1 MAVPFS
7 LPGRRTSHQSL
18 RCIRSIRGAAIST
31 LCGGCPSPCNES
43 ENDVM
48 SESLPPVINQPSPAS
63 AQTIPGQIPAVQT
76 LGLTRTYGTMMA
88 LNALD
93 LTVQQGD
100 LFGFIGSN
108 GAGKTTTLRILATFL
123 APTAGQ
129 ALVLGHDVG
138 RDADAVRHVIGYMPD
153 FFGVYKDMEVTE
165 YLDFFGAC
173 YKIPT
178 AQREK
183 TVNDVLELVGLSEK
197 KGALIGALSR
207 GMQQRLGLA
216 RVLIHDP
223 QLLLLDEPASGLD
236 PRARI
241 EMMAILQELQR
252 LGKTIII
259 SSHILSELQTLCNR
273 VAIIEKGKLIYSG
286 PVQGVRDQMA
296 QGRVVWVRVSSDQPH
311 AIQLLKTRPEVSE
324 VSTVDGEIKI
334 TLSNHDIDH
343 SIIADVL
350 VRGGARLIELREDEI
365 GLEEVFMRV
374 TRGETQ

>member
-1 MAVPFS
+1 MY
-7 LPGRRTSHQSL
+7 GN
-18 RCIRSIRGAAIST
+18 IAALS
-31 LCGGCPSPCNES
+31 G
-43 ENDVM
+43 
-48 SESLPPVINQPSPAS
+48 
-63 AQTIPGQIPAVQT
+63 
-76 LGLTRTYGTMMA
+76 
-88 LNALD
+88 LD
-93 LTVQQGD
+93 LTVNKGD

-123 APTAGQ
+123 APSAGR
-129 ALVLGHDVG
+129 ADVLGHDVV
-138 RDADAVRHVIGYMPD
+138 RQADAVRHVIGYMPD

-273 VAIIEKGKLIYSG
+273 VAIIEKGRLIYSG
-286 PVQGVRDQMA
+286 PVQGVRDQMS
-296 QGRVVWVRVSSDQPH
+296 QGRVVWVRVSSDQ
-311 AIQLLKTRPEVSE
+311 ARAMEMLKGRPEVAE
-324 VSTVDGEIKI
+324 VAATDGEIKV
-334 TLSNHDIDH
+334 TLANHDTDH
-343 SIIADVL
+343 SIVADVL
-350 VRGGARLIELREDEI
+350 VHGGAKLLELREDEI

>member
-1 MAVPFS
+1 MDPAP
-7 LPGRRTSHQSL
+7 P
-18 RCIRSIRGAAIST
+18 IPAI
-31 LCGGCPSPCNES
+31 
-43 ENDVM
+43 
-48 SESLPPVINQPSPAS
+48 
-63 AQTIPGQIPAVQT
+63 QTI
-76 LGLTRTYGTMMA
+76 GLTRMFGA
-88 LNALD
+88 LTALD
-93 LTVQQGD
+93 ALDMSVLPGD

-108 GAGKTTTLRILATFL
+108 GAGKTTTLRVLATFL
-123 APTAGQ
+123 TPTAGT
-129 ALVLGHDVG
+129 AKILGHDVVQ
-138 RDADAVRHVIGYMPD
+138 DADAVRHVIGYMPD

-223 QLLLLDEPASGLD
+223 RVLLLDEPASGLD

-259 SSHILSELQTLCNR
+259 SSHILSELETLCNR
-273 VAIIEKGKLIYSG
+273 VAIIEKGKLIYCG
-286 PVQGVRDQMA
+286 AVQGVRDQLST
-296 QGRVVWVRVSSDQPH
+296 GRVVWVRVGTDPQQ
-311 AIQLLKTRPEVSE
+311 AADLLQGRPEITAIE
-324 VSTVDGEIKI
+324 AADGKLKI
-334 TLSNHDIDH
+334 TLADPHTDP
-343 SIIADVL
+343 SIVADVL
-350 VRGGARLIELREDEI
+350 VRGGAKLLELREDEI

>member
-1 MAVPFS
+1 MTTVP
-7 LPGRRTSHQSL
+7 
-18 RCIRSIRGAAIST
+18 
-31 LCGGCPSPCNES
+31 
-43 ENDVM
+43 
-48 SESLPPVINQPSPAS
+48 PPLSNGV
-63 AQTIPGQIPAVQT
+63 PAVQT
-76 LGLTRTYGTMMA
+76 FALTRLYGSMIA
-88 LNALD
+88 LNALN
-93 LTVQQGD
+93 LTVNRGD

-123 APTAGQ
+123 APSGGTAQ
-129 ALVLGHDVG
+129 VLGHDVV

-173 YKIPT
+173 YKIPSS
-178 AQREK
+178 QREK

-223 QLLLLDEPASGLD
+223 AVLLLDEPASGLD

-241 EMMAILQELQR
+241 EMMAILQELQKM
-252 LGKTIII
+252 GKTIII
-259 SSHILSELQTLCNR
+259 SSHILSELETLCNR
-273 VAIIEKGKLIYSG
+273 VAIIEKGQLIYSG

-296 QGRVVWVRVSSDQPH
+296 AGRIFLVKVLANEARAVE
-311 AIQLLKTRPEVSE
+311 LLKARPEVNQVE
-324 VSTVDGEIKI
+324 QVDGRIKV
-334 TLSNHDIDH
+334 TLNDH
-343 SIIADVL
+343 ETDPGCVAETVVHGGLKL
-350 VRGGARLIELREDEI
+350 VGLEEYEL

>member
-1 MAVPFS
+1 MP
-7 LPGRRTSHQSL
+7 
-18 RCIRSIRGAAIST
+18 
-31 LCGGCPSPCNES
+31 
-43 ENDVM
+43 NDTAPTA
-48 SESLPPVINQPSPAS
+48 PPL
-63 AQTIPGQIPAVQT
+63 PAVQT
-76 LGLTRTYGTMMA
+76 FGLTRMFGSLAA
-88 LNALD
+88 LSGLD
-93 LTVQQGD
+93 LTVNKGD

-123 APTAGQ
+123 APSAGTAT
-129 ALVLGHDVG
+129 VLGHDVVK
-138 RDADAVRHVIGYMPD
+138 DADAVRHVIGYMPD

-223 QLLLLDEPASGLD
+223 QVLLLDEPASGLD

-241 EMMAILQELQR
+241 ELMAILHELQR
-252 LGKTIII
+252 MGKTIII
-259 SSHILSELQTLCNR
+259 SSHILRELETLCNR

-286 PVQGVRDQMA
+286 PVQGVRDQMSS
-296 QGRVVWVRVSSDQPH
+296 GRVVWVRVTSDPNQ
-311 AIQLLKTRPEVSE
+311 AVELLKAHPDVVEVKP
-324 VSTVDGEIKI
+324 VDGEIKV
-334 TLSNHDIDH
+334 TLAMHDTDH
-343 SIIADVL
+343 SLVADVL
-350 VRGGARLIELREDEI
+350 VRGGAKLVELREDEL
-365 GLEEVFMRV
+365 GLEEVFLRV

>member
-1 MAVPFS
+1 MSTVP
-7 LPGRRTSHQSL
+7 
-18 RCIRSIRGAAIST
+18 
-31 LCGGCPSPCNES
+31 
-43 ENDVM
+43 
-48 SESLPPVINQPSPAS
+48 PPLNNGV
-63 AQTIPGQIPAVQT
+63 PAVQT
-76 LGLTRTYGTMMA
+76 FALTRLYGSMIA
-88 LNALD
+88 LNALN
-93 LTVQQGD
+93 LTVNRGD

-123 APTAGQ
+123 APSGGTAQ
-129 ALVLGHDVG
+129 VLGHDVV

-173 YKIPT
+173 YKIPSS
-178 AQREK
+178 QREK

-223 QLLLLDEPASGLD
+223 AVLLLDEPASGLD

-241 EMMAILQELQR
+241 EMMAILQELQKM
-252 LGKTIII
+252 GKTIII
-259 SSHILSELQTLCNR
+259 SSHILSELETLCNR

-296 QGRVVWVRVSSDQPH
+296 AGRIFLVKVLGDEARAVE
-311 AIQLLKTRPEVSE
+311 LLKARPEVNQVE
-324 VSTVDGEIKI
+324 QVEGRIKV
-334 TLSNHDIDH
+334 TLNDH
-343 SIIADVL
+343 ETDPGCVAEAVVHGGLKL
-350 VRGGARLIELREDEI
+350 VGLEEYEL

>member
-1 MAVPFS
+1 MYGS
-7 LPGRRTSHQSL
+7 L
-18 RCIRSIRGAAIST
+18 AA
-31 LCGGCPSPCNES
+31 LWG
-43 ENDVM
+43 
-48 SESLPPVINQPSPAS
+48 
-63 AQTIPGQIPAVQT
+63 
-76 LGLTRTYGTMMA
+76 
-88 LNALD
+88 LD
-93 LTVQQGD
+93 LTVNRGD

-123 APTAGQ
+123 APSAGTAEI
-129 ALVLGHDVG
+129 LGHDVVKE
-138 RDADAVRHVIGYMPD
+138 ADAVRHVIGYMPD

-173 YKIPT
+173 YKIPAT
-178 AQREK
+178 QREK
-183 TVNDVLELVGLSEK
+183 TVADVLELVGLSEK

-286 PVQGVRDQMA
+286 PVQGVREQMGQA
-296 QGRVVWVRVSSDQPH
+296 KVIWAKVATAPDEAVEFLKSHPDVSD
-311 AIQLLKTRPEVSE
+311 AEVH
-324 VSTVDGEIKI
+324 DGEIKV
-334 TLSNHDIDH
+334 TLISEETDH
-343 SIIADVL
+343 SIVAEVL
-350 VRGGARLIELREDEI
+350 VRGGARLLELREEEI

>member
-1 MAVPFS
+1 
-7 LPGRRTSHQSL
+7 
-18 RCIRSIRGAAIST
+18 
-31 LCGGCPSPCNES
+31 
-43 ENDVM
+43 
-48 SESLPPVINQPSPAS
+48 
-63 AQTIPGQIPAVQT
+63 
-76 LGLTRTYGTMMA
+76 LGLTRYYGAMA
-88 LNALD
+88 ALTSLD
-93 LTVQQGD
+93 LIVNRGD

-123 APTAGQ
+123 APSAGTAKI
-129 ALVLGHDVG
+129 LGHDVVTE
-138 RDADAVRHVIGYMPD
+138 ADAVRHIIGYMPD

-178 AQREK
+178 AQRER
-183 TVNDVLELVGLSEK
+183 TVNDVLELVGLTEK
-197 KGALIGALSR
+197 KGSIIGALSR

-223 QLLLLDEPASGLD
+223 QVLLLDEPASGLD

-286 PVQGVRDQMA
+286 PVQGVRDQMSS
-296 QGRVVWVRVSSDQPH
+296 GRVLWVRVTSDPNQ
-311 AIQLLKTRPEVSE
+311 AVQLLKGRPEISE
-324 VSTVDGEIKI
+324 ALINDGQIKI
-334 TLSNHDIDH
+334 TMNNHDTDQ
-343 SIIADVL
+343 SIVAETL
-350 VRGGARLIELREDEI
+350 VRGGAKLVELREDEI

>member
-1 MAVPFS
+1 MNDASPAPAPAPVPAV
-7 LPGRRTSHQSL
+7 T
-18 RCIRSIRGAAIST
+18 AA
-31 LCGGCPSPCNES
+31 
-43 ENDVM
+43 
-48 SESLPPVINQPSPAS
+48 PPVAPP
-63 AQTIPGQIPAVQT
+63 PVPAVMT
-76 LGLTRTYGTMMA
+76 SGLTRAYGQMLA
-88 LNALD
+88 LNNLD
-93 LTVQQGD
+93 LTVNRGD

-123 APTAGQ
+123 APTSGTAR
-129 ALVLGHDVG
+129 VLGHDVV

-296 QGRVVWVRVSSDQPH
+296 GGLIIWVKVAADTGK
-311 AIQLLKTRPEVSE
+311 AIELLKGRPEVSE
-324 VSTVDGEIKI
+324 IQTVDGRIKVMLVDHN
-334 TLSNHDIDH
+334 TDH
-343 SIIADVL
+343 SFVADTL
-350 VRGGARLIELREDEI
+350 VRGGLKLTGLAEDEL
-365 GLEEVFMRV
+365 GLEEVFLRV

>member
-1 MAVPFS
+1 MAIDTP
-7 LPGRRTSHQSL
+7 PAN
-18 RCIRSIRGAAIST
+18 AA
-31 LCGGCPSPCNES
+31 
-43 ENDVM
+43 
-48 SESLPPVINQPSPAS
+48 PP
-63 AQTIPGQIPAVQT
+63 TIPAVQT
-76 LGLTRTYGTMMA
+76 TDLTRMYGSMVA
-88 LNALD
+88 LSNLN
-93 LTVQQGD
+93 LTVNRGD

-123 APTAGQ
+123 APSSGKAE
-129 ALVLGHDVG
+129 VLGHDVV
-138 RDADAVRHVIGYMPD
+138 RDADAVRHTIGYMPD

-173 YKIPT
+173 YKIPS

-183 TVNDVLELVGLSEK
+183 TVNDVLELVGLTEK
-197 KGALIGALSR
+197 RGALIGALSR

-286 PVQGVRDQMA
+286 PVQGVRDQMSNG
-296 QGRVVWVRVSSDQPH
+296 QVYWVLVNGDSSKALEILKARKEVQQVEPSEG
-311 AIQLLKTRPEVSE
+311 QLKVTFGND
-324 VSTVDGEIKI
+324 VDP
-334 TLSNHDIDH
+334 SF
-343 SIIADVL
+343 IADAL
-350 VRGGARLIELREDEI
+350 VHGGVRIKGLWEDEL
-365 GLEEVFMRV
+365 GLEEVFLRV

>member
-1 MAVPFS
+1 MDAPPIAAV
-7 LPGRRTSHQSL
+7 
-18 RCIRSIRGAAIST
+18 
-31 LCGGCPSPCNES
+31 
-43 ENDVM
+43 V
-48 SESLPPVINQPSPAS
+48 
-63 AQTIPGQIPAVQT
+63 T
-76 LGLTRTYGTMMA
+76 LGLTRLYGAITA
-88 LNALD
+88 LNHLD
-93 LTVQQGD
+93 LTINQGD

-123 APTAGQ
+123 APSSGTARI
-129 ALVLGHDVG
+129 LGHDVI
-138 RDADAVRHVIGYMPD
+138 RQADAVRHVIGYMPD

-183 TVNDVLELVGLSEK
+183 TVNDVLELVGLTEK
-197 KGALIGALSR
+197 RGAIIGALSR

-223 QLLLLDEPASGLD
+223 KVLLLDEPASGLD

-273 VAIIEKGKLIYSG
+273 VAIIEKGRLIYSG
-286 PVQGVRDQMA
+286 PVQGVRDQMST
-296 QGRVVWVRVSSDQPH
+296 GLVYWVVVRGDCAP
-311 AIQLLKTRPEVSE
+311 AIALLKARPEVSQA
-324 VSTVDGEIKI
+324 VAVDGQVKVTLANHDVDPSFLPEALVRAGIKI
-334 TLSNHDIDH
+334 TGLW
-343 SIIADVL
+343 
-350 VRGGARLIELREDEI
+350 EDEL
-365 GLEEVFMRV
+365 GLEEVFLRV

>member
-1 MAVPFS
+1 MD
-7 LPGRRTSHQSL
+7 
-18 RCIRSIRGAAIST
+18 AA
-31 LCGGCPSPCNES
+31 
-43 ENDVM
+43 
-48 SESLPPVINQPSPAS
+48 
-63 AQTIPGQIPAVQT
+63 QIPAVET
-76 LGLTRTYGTMMA
+76 IGLTRRYGAMT
-88 LNALD
+88 ALD
-93 LTVQQGD
+93 NLNLTINRGD

-123 APTAGQ
+123 APSSGTAK
-129 ALVLGHDVG
+129 VLGHDVV

-197 KGALIGALSR
+197 RGAIIGALSR

-223 QLLLLDEPASGLD
+223 KVLLLDEPASGLD

-241 EMMAILQELQR
+241 EMMAILEELQR

-259 SSHILSELQTLCNR
+259 SSHILSELQNLCNR
-273 VAIIEKGKLIYSG
+273 VAIIEKGRLIYSG
-286 PVQGVRDQMA
+286 PVQGVRDQMSA
-296 QGRVVWVRVSSDQPH
+296 GLVYWVTVKGESAP
-311 AIQLLKTRPEVSE
+311 AIELLKACPQISEAVS
-324 VSTVDGEIKI
+324 VDGQIKV
-334 TLSNHDIDH
+334 TFTNN
-343 SIIADVL
+343 DVDPSFLPETL
-350 VRGGARLIELREDEI
+350 VRGGVKFTGLWEDEL
-365 GLEEVFMRV
+365 GLEEVFLRV

>member
-1 MAVPFS
+1 MAIDVSPN
-7 LPGRRTSHQSL
+7 
-18 RCIRSIRGAAIST
+18 
-31 LCGGCPSPCNES
+31 PS
-43 ENDVM
+43 V
-48 SESLPPVINQPSPAS
+48 
-63 AQTIPGQIPAVQT
+63 PAVQT
-76 LGLTRTYGTMMA
+76 TNLTRVYGNMVA
-88 LNALD
+88 LNALT
-93 LTVQQGD
+93 LTVNRGD

-123 APTAGQ
+123 APSGGKAEI
-129 ALVLGHDVG
+129 LGHDVV
-138 RDADAVRHVIGYMPD
+138 RDADRVRHIIGYMPD

-173 YKIPT
+173 YKIPS

-197 KGALIGALSR
+197 KGSLIGALSR

-252 LGKTIII
+252 MGKTIII

-286 PVQGVRDQMA
+286 PVQGVRDQM
-296 QGRVVWVRVSSDQPH
+296 GTGHIYWVKVASEPDK
-311 AIQLLKTRPEVSE
+311 AIGILKSHPNVSE
-324 VSTVDGEIKI
+324 VEQVDGQMKV
-334 TLSNHDIDH
+334 TLASQDTDP
-343 SIIADVL
+343 SFLAETL
-350 VRGGARLIELREDEI
+350 VNGGARVTGLWEEEL

>member
-1 MAVPFS
+1 M
-7 LPGRRTSHQSL
+7 
-18 RCIRSIRGAAIST
+18 
-31 LCGGCPSPCNES
+31 E
-43 ENDVM
+43 
-48 SESLPPVINQPSPAS
+48 
-63 AQTIPGQIPAVQT
+63 AVQT
-76 LGLTRTYGTMMA
+76 FGLTRMYGNIAA
-88 LNALD
+88 LYGLD
-93 LTVQQGD
+93 LTVNCGD

-123 APTAGQ
+123 APTGGRAS
-129 ALVLGHDVG
+129 VLGHDVV

-183 TVNDVLELVGLSEK
+183 TVSDVLELVGLSEK

-273 VAIIEKGKLIYSG
+273 VAIIEKGRLIYSG
-286 PVQGVRDQMA
+286 PVQGVRGQMSA
-296 QGRVVWVRVSSDQPH
+296 GMVYWAMVQGNNAAALEILR
-311 AIQLLKTRPEVSE
+311 ARPEISE
-324 VSTVDGEIKI
+324 AIAVDGQ
-334 TLSNHDIDH
+334 
-343 SIIADVL
+343 V
-350 VRGGARLIELREDEI
+350 
-365 GLEEVFMRV
+365 
-374 TRGETQ
+374 

>member
-1 MAVPFS
+1 MSNLVPP
-7 LPGRRTSHQSL
+7 L
-18 RCIRSIRGAAIST
+18 
-31 LCGGCPSPCNES
+31 
-43 ENDVM
+43 
-48 SESLPPVINQPSPAS
+48 
-63 AQTIPGQIPAVQT
+63 PAVQT
-76 LGLTRTYGTMMA
+76 LGLTRTYGAMVA
-88 LNALD
+88 LNSLD
-93 LTVQQGD
+93 LTVNQGD

-123 APTAGQ
+123 APSAGQ
-129 ALVLGHDVG
+129 AIVLGHDVV

-223 QLLLLDEPASGLD
+223 QVLLLDEPASGLD

-273 VAIIEKGKLIYSG
+273 VAIIEKGRLIYAG
-286 PVQGVRDQMA
+286 PVQGVRDQMS
-296 QGRVVWVRVSSDQPH
+296 QGRVIWVRVSSDQTQ
-311 AIQLLKTRPEVSE
+311 ALELLKTRSEISE
-324 VSTVDGEIKI
+324 VAPVDGELKI
-334 TLSNHDIDH
+334 TLTSFDVEH
-343 SIIADVL
+343 SIVADIL
-350 VRGGARLIELREDEI
+350 VHGGAKLIELREDEI
-365 GLEEVFMRV
+365 GLEEV
-374 TRGETQ
+374 

>member
-1 MAVPFS
+1 MGNEPPS
-7 LPGRRTSHQSL
+7 LEDS
-18 RCIRSIRGAAIST
+18 AAI
-31 LCGGCPSPCNES
+31 
-43 ENDVM
+43 
-48 SESLPPVINQPSPAS
+48 
-63 AQTIPGQIPAVQT
+63 
-76 LGLTRTYGTMMA
+76 RTYGLSRTFGAMEA
-88 LNALD
+88 LKGLD
-93 LTVQQGD
+93 LAVERGD

-123 APTAGQ
+123 APSGGA
-129 ALVLGHDVG
+129 ARVLGHDVV

-173 YKIPT
+173 YRIP
-178 AQREK
+178 AGRREK

-223 QLLLLDEPASGLD
+223 QVLLLDEPASGLD

-252 LGKTIII
+252 LGKTIVI
-259 SSHILSELQTLCNR
+259 SSHILSELETLCNR
-273 VAIIEKGKLIYSG
+273 VAIIEKGELIYAG

-296 QGRVVWVRVSSDQPH
+296 VGRVFWVKVLGDKERAV
-311 AIQLLKTRPEVSE
+311 EV
-324 VSTVDGEIKI
+324 
-334 TLSNHDIDH
+334 
-343 SIIADVL
+343 
-350 VRGGARLIELREDEI
+350 LRECGEVHGVEEQEGRIRVTLNDHDAEPGCVAEALVHGGVRLVGLEEEEL
-365 GLEEVFMRV
+365 GLEEVFLRV

>member
-1 MAVPFS
+1 MSTVP
-7 LPGRRTSHQSL
+7 P
-18 RCIRSIRGAAIST
+18 
-31 LCGGCPSPCNES
+31 
-43 ENDVM
+43 
-48 SESLPPVINQPSPAS
+48 
-63 AQTIPGQIPAVQT
+63 IPAVQT
-76 LGLTRTYGTMMA
+76 VGLTRSYGSMLA
-88 LNALD
+88 LNSLD
-93 LTVQQGD
+93 LTINRGD

-123 APTAGQ
+123 TPSGGQ
-129 ALVLGHDVG
+129 ARVLGHDVV
-138 RDADAVRHVIGYMPD
+138 READAVRHIIGYMPD

-173 YKIPT
+173 YKIPA

-223 QLLLLDEPASGLD
+223 QVLLLDEPASGLD

-241 EMMAILQELQR
+241 DMMAILQELQR
-252 LGKTIII
+252 MGKTIII

-273 VAIIEKGKLIYSG
+273 VAIIEKGRLIYSG
-286 PVQGVRDQMA
+286 PVQGMRDQLA
-296 QGRVVWVRVSSDQPH
+296 TGRVIWVKVNSDQLR
-311 AIQLLKTRPEVSE
+311 AIEVLKARPEVSQAE
-324 VSTVDGEIKI
+324 ALDGQIKVTLVSHET
-334 TLSNHDIDH
+334 DH
-343 SIIADVL
+343 SVVADAL
-350 VRGGARLIELREDEI
+350 VNGGAKLTGLREDEL
-365 GLEEVFMRV
+365 GLEEVFLRV

>member
-1 MAVPFS
+1 MNTA
-7 LPGRRTSHQSL
+7 
-18 RCIRSIRGAAIST
+18 
-31 LCGGCPSPCNES
+31 
-43 ENDVM
+43 
-48 SESLPPVINQPSPAS
+48 PPL
-63 AQTIPGQIPAVQT
+63 PAVQA
-76 LGLTRTYGTMMA
+76 LGLTRTYGSMVA

-93 LTVQQGD
+93 LTVNQGD

-123 APTAGQ
+123 APSAGQ
-129 ALVLGHDVG
+129 ALVLGHDVV

-223 QLLLLDEPASGLD
+223 KVLLLDEPASGLD

-252 LGKTIII
+252 MGKTIII

-273 VAIIEKGKLIYSG
+273 VAIIERGKLIYAG
-286 PVQGVRDQMA
+286 PVQGVRDQM
-296 QGRVVWVRVSSDQPH
+296 QTGRVIWVKVSSDPVQ
-311 AIQLLKTRPEVSE
+311 AIDLLKARPEVTSVE
-324 VSTVDGEIKI
+324 PEDGHLKV
-334 TLSNHDIDH
+334 TLASLDIDH
-343 SIIADVL
+343 SIVAEVL
-350 VRGGARLIELREDEI
+350 VHGGARLIELR
-365 GLEEVFMRV
+365 
-374 TRGETQ
+374 

>member
-1 MAVPFS
+1 MDA
-7 LPGRRTSHQSL
+7 
-18 RCIRSIRGAAIST
+18 
-31 LCGGCPSPCNES
+31 
-43 ENDVM
+43 
-48 SESLPPVINQPSPAS
+48 PP
-63 AQTIPGQIPAVQT
+63 TPAVETINLSRQ
-76 LGLTRTYGTMMA
+76 YGSIMA
-88 LNALD
+88 LNSLS
-93 LTVQQGD
+93 LTIQRGD

-123 APTAGQ
+123 APSSGSAR
-129 ALVLGHDVG
+129 VLGHDVVN
-138 RDADAVRHVIGYMPD
+138 DADAVRHVIGYMPD

-197 KGALIGALSR
+197 RGAIIGALSR

-223 QLLLLDEPASGLD
+223 AVLLLDEPASGLD

-252 LGKTIII
+252 MGKTIII

-286 PVQGVRDQMA
+286 PVQGVRDQMSA
-296 QGRVVWVRVSSDQPH
+296 GLIYWIVVAGDSAP
-311 AIQLLKTRPEVSE
+311 AIELLKARPEVTE
-324 VSTVDGEIKI
+324 AVAVDGQVKV
-334 TLSNHDIDH
+334 TFANHEVDP
-343 SIIADVL
+343 SFLPETL
-350 VRGGARLIELREDEI
+350 VRGGVKFTGLWEDEL
-365 GLEEVFMRV
+365 GLEEVFLRV

>member
-1 MAVPFS
+1 MTTPS
-7 LPGRRTSHQSL
+7 
-18 RCIRSIRGAAIST
+18 AA
-31 LCGGCPSPCNES
+31 
-43 ENDVM
+43 
-48 SESLPPVINQPSPAS
+48 PPV
-63 AQTIPGQIPAVQT
+63 PAVQT
-76 LGLTRTYGTMMA
+76 VGLTRTFGSMTA
-88 LNALD
+88 LSALD
-93 LTVQQGD
+93 LTVMRGD

-123 APTAGQ
+123 VPTSGQ
-129 ALVLGHDVG
+129 AVVLGHDVVK
-138 RDADAVRHVIGYMPD
+138 DADAVRHVIGYMPD

-197 KGALIGALSR
+197 KGSLIGTLSR

-223 QLLLLDEPASGLD
+223 QVLLLDEPASGLD

-252 LGKTIII
+252 MGKTIII

-273 VAIIEKGKLIYSG
+273 VAIIERGKLIYSG
-286 PVQGVRDQMA
+286 PVQGVRDQMSSGRVMWVKLATDQA
-296 QGRVVWVRVSSDQPH
+296 QG
-311 AIQLLKTRPEVSE
+311 IQLLKARPEISDAVA
-324 VSTVDGEIKI
+324 VDSQIKV
-334 TLSNHDIDH
+334 TLVNHDIDH
-343 SIIADVL
+343 SFLAETL
-350 VRGGARLIELREDEI
+350 VQGGAKLLELREDQI
-365 GLEEVFMRV
+365 GLEEVFLRV

>member
-1 MAVPFS
+1 MNPADS
-7 LPGRRTSHQSL
+7 
-18 RCIRSIRGAAIST
+18 A
-31 LCGGCPSPCNES
+31 
-43 ENDVM
+43 
-48 SESLPPVINQPSPAS
+48 PPL
-63 AQTIPGQIPAVQT
+63 PAVHT
-76 LGLTRTYGTMMA
+76 TGLTRTYGAMTA
-88 LNALD
+88 LNSLD
-93 LTVQQGD
+93 LTVNRGD

-123 APTAGQ
+123 APSVGQ
-129 ALVLGHDVG
+129 ARVLGHDVV

-183 TVNDVLELVGLSEK
+183 TVNDVLELVGLTEK

-223 QLLLLDEPASGLD
+223 QVLLLDEPASGLD

-273 VAIIEKGKLIYSG
+273 VAIIEKGRLIYSG
-286 PVQGVRDQMA
+286 PVQGVRDQMSS
-296 QGRVVWVRVSSDQPH
+296 GLVVWVKVAAESDR
-311 AIQLLKTRPEVSE
+311 AIELLKGRTEVAE
-324 VSTVDGEIKI
+324 AVPVDGRIKVQMVDHA
-334 TLSNHDIDH
+334 TDH
-343 SIIADVL
+343 SFVADTL
-350 VRGGARLIELREDEI
+350 VRGGLRLVSLQEDEL
-365 GLEEVFMRV
+365 GLEEVFLRV
-374 TRGETQ
+374 TKGETQ

>member
-1 MAVPFS
+1 MAIE
-7 LPGRRTSHQSL
+7 T
-18 RCIRSIRGAAIST
+18 
-31 LCGGCPSPCNES
+31 PSA
-43 ENDVM
+43 
-48 SESLPPVINQPSPAS
+48 PPA
-63 AQTIPGQIPAVQT
+63 IPAVQT
-76 LGLTRTYGTMMA
+76 TDLTRMYGSMVA
-88 LNALD
+88 LSNLN
-93 LTVQQGD
+93 LTVNRGD

-123 APTAGQ
+123 APSSGKAE
-129 ALVLGHDVG
+129 VLGHDVV
-138 RDADAVRHVIGYMPD
+138 RDADAVRHTIGYMPD

-173 YKIPT
+173 YKIPS

-223 QLLLLDEPASGLD
+223 QVLLLDEPASGLD

-286 PVQGVRDQMA
+286 PVQGVRDQM
-296 QGRVVWVRVSSDQPH
+296 
-311 AIQLLKTRPEVSE
+311 
-324 VSTVDGEIKI
+324 
-334 TLSNHDIDH
+334 SNGQTYW
-343 SIIADVL
+343 VL
-350 VRGGARLIELREDEI
+350 VNGDTSKAMEILKGRKEVQQVEPADGQLKVTFGNDVDPSFLAEALVHGGVRIKGLWEDEL
-365 GLEEVFMRV
+365 GLEEVFLRV